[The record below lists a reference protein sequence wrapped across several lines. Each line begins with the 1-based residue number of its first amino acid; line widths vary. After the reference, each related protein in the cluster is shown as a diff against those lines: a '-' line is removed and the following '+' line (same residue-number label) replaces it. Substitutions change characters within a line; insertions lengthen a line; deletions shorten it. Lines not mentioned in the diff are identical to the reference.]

1 MDIYVKL
8 ASESD
13 FFIIKNFIPLFRHY
27 IGEVYDELPNEYG
40 VFAYDDSKTL
50 QEMCDKRESWIKNPG
65 RKLPYIIYAFNRP
78 VGYMFV
84 SKVSSDVSE
93 GNSYFVD
100 ALFLVKPVR
109 GKGIGSLV
117 AKQIFDKFKGR
128 WELHTSASERNLETQ
143 LFWRKV
149 INGYKCGKHEEFIA
163 KTEDGSEKIIFR
175 FDSI

>member
-1 MDIYVKL
+1 MDIYVKI
-8 ASESD
+8 ANESD

-50 QEMCDKRESWIKNPG
+50 QEMCDKRESWIKNPET
-65 RKLPYIIYAFNRP
+65 KFPIIIYAFNRP

-84 SKVSSDVSE
+84 SKVYSDVFE
-93 GNSYFVD
+93 GNSYFLE
-100 ALFLVKPVR
+100 ALFLVKSVR
-109 GKGIGSLV
+109 RKGIGSLV
-117 AKQIFDKFKGR
+117 VKQVFDKFKGK
-128 WELHTSASERNLETQ
+128 WELNTSASERNLETQ
-143 LFWRKV
+143 SFWRKV
-149 INGYKCGKHEEFIA
+149 LNEYRCGKYKEFAA

>member
-8 ASESD
+8 ANESD

-50 QEMCDKRESWIKNPG
+50 QEMCDKRESWVKNPE
-65 RKLPYIIYAFNRP
+65 RKFPFIIYAFNRP

-84 SKVSSDVSE
+84 SKVSSDVFE
-93 GNSYFVD
+93 ENSYFVD

-109 GKGIGSLV
+109 KKGIGSLV
-117 AKQIFDKFKGR
+117 VKQVFDKFKGR
-128 WELHTSASERNLETQ
+128 WELHTSASERNLETK

-149 INGYKCGKHEEFIA
+149 LNEYKCENYKEVTA
-163 KTEDGSEKIIFR
+163 KTEDGSEKIIFT